1 MVSKTTT
8 VEIDEQGRCT
18 IPVEVR
24 KALGF
29 NGDKEIVEITVHY
42 D

>member
-18 IPVEVR
+18 IPIEVR
-24 KALGF
+24 KALDFDNEGV
-29 NGDKEIVEITVHY
+29 ITEITVHEP
-42 D
+42 